1 MTNIMPEG
9 EDLKKAVQ
17 WISAKLEG
25 KMTEPLAILIENA
38 VFKFDLSPKDADFLT
53 RFFGKRNVDK

>member
-17 WISAKLEG
+17 WISAKLE
-25 KMTEPLAILIENA
+25 E
-38 VFKFDLSPKDADFLT
+38 
-53 RFFGKRNVDK
+53 KRLNPWPY

>member
-17 WISAKLEG
+17 WISAKLEET
-25 KMTEPLAILIENA
+25 KTEPLAILKENA
-38 VFKFDLSPKDADFLT
+38 VFKFDLSSKDADFLT
-53 RFFGKRNVDK
+53 RFLGKRNVDK

>member
-1 MTNIMPEG
+1 
-9 EDLKKAVQ
+9 
-17 WISAKLEG
+17 
-25 KMTEPLAILIENA
+25 LAILIENA

>member
-17 WISAKLEG
+17 WISAKLEE
-25 KMTEPLAILIENA
+25 KKTEPLAILIENA